1 MAYDETLAA
10 RVRALLIS
18 RDGYDEKKMFGGICF
33 MLHGRMACG
42 IVRDRLIV
50 RVGRQAY
57 GEALARPHA
66 EFFDLTGRPLTGWV
80 QVAPE
85 GWTKDEDLTAWVER
99 GVVYAMS
106 LPPRETGVRQRKARK
121 TRDPVR

>member
-1 MAYDETLAA
+1 MPYDETLAA
-10 RVRALLIS
+10 GVRALLIP

-42 IVRDRLIV
+42 IVRNRLIV

-57 GEALARPHA
+57 GEALSRPHA
-66 EFFDLTGRPLTGWV
+66 ELFDLTGRPLAGWV

-85 GWTKDEDLTAWVER
+85 GWAIDDELAAWVER
-99 GVVYAMS
+99 GVVYALS
-106 LPPRETGVRQRKARK
+106 LPPREIGVRQRKARK
-121 TRDPVR
+121 TRDSVR

>member
-1 MAYDETLAA
+1 MPYDETLAA
-10 RVRALLIS
+10 RIRALLIP

-57 GEALARPHA
+57 GEALARPHV

-80 QVAPE
+80 QVGPE
-85 GWTKDEDLTAWVER
+85 GWAKDDDLAAWVEG
-99 GVVYAMS
+99 GVAYALS
-106 LPPRETGVRQRKARK
+106 LPPRDTTVRQRKARK
-121 TRDPVR
+121 ARGSVR